1 MHALVRGPT
10 VTARTTTLRGTDAGR
25 YYVEDQ
31 LGYYL
36 DRGEPPGVWHGRGAD
51 RLGLKG
57 AIEEDDFLDLM
68 AGVDPVSGLALGT
81 RHTDR
86 TVRGYDVTCSAPKS
100 VSVLFAFGDDA
111 VRQQVLEAHDA
122 AVATVVDWI
131 DRHAHCRYRI
141 NGKVHTF
148 DADGITA
155 AVFRQHTSRALDP
168 QLHSHAVIV
177 NRVWSPD
184 GRWLALDARTIK
196 RDQQTLSRI
205 YHAGLRAEAT
215 LRLGVRWH
223 EPVNGIAEIRDVP
236 DHVLTEFSQRTEAID
251 ARIEEKLERFV
262 EALDRQPTPR
272 ERWQLER
279 EAVLDSRPPKT
290 EPDEPTLEAEWLGR
304 LADLGVNREQFIAK
318 AINVERSINR
328 IDQGTAERIVDD
340 ALDALADKQSTW
352 RVAELVRE
360 LAAVVPTNLGIAA
373 DKLAPWLDDVAEKVI
388 ATRTVDLSHPIPNG
402 ATLRRDGRP
411 TTEAAVDRILTLPS
425 ILAQEERLLA
435 LAERRLAAGGADRSI
450 ESDVELDAPQRALA
464 QAVAGDRPLVLAVGP
479 AGTGKTTALRPAVD
493 QLRREGRPVFGV
505 APSAAAAEVLAV
517 DAATDADTIDKLL
530 VEHSLDRPPDHRY
543 DLPAGSTVIV
553 DEAAMVP
560 TPRLAELME
569 LAERRRWRVAMVGDP
584 LQFAAV
590 GRSGMFGHFVDTFGA
605 IELGRVHRFNH
616 DWEREASLRLRRGDA
631 TVIDIYESEDRLHGG
646 TARQMRR
653 AVVDGWR
660 AAVERGESAS
670 MMAPTSVAVVA
681 LNVEAQR
688 RRLDAGELDPNGRSL
703 EVGPYRV
710 HRGDLV
716 ATRQNARQL
725 LTDRHRMVKNRDRW
739 TVEAINRDGSLTVV
753 GRTGAVRLPSDY
765 VREHVELAYAETS
778 HANQG
783 RTVDRSFLYLDG
795 PTGASGIYVPMTRGR
810 ESNDAFVVVRGEET
824 PADVIAEALSR
835 TWIDR
840 PAIAVCAATRATA
853 GPSDGDGRQRAPE
866 RELPA
871 TELRRLLERQ
881 AELDKKIAQAPGT
894 LDATRARVR
903 MLAAQQ
909 EALSRSI
916 EDCRARLVEAREKLA
931 DLDRPLLRR
940 RHRTEID
947 RARAD
952 VTTLPG
958 SIEETQAR
966 VAELERQ
973 APHASRR
980 LGDAEAA
987 VTDLPEMRAEREL
1000 VGHALEQD
1008 IRLRGHDAATK
1019 LPAVVLERLGTPPV
1033 RGPERDLWQDTAGRL
1048 AQHHLAFELGGTTLA
1063 GPTPRPFGQDAYA
1076 ASHWAAVQAVERL
1089 DRALGRQPEI
1099 EPPSRSLGRS
1109 L

>member
-1 MHALVRGPT
+1 MHALVRERK
-10 VTARTTTLRGTDAGR
+10 VTARTTTLRAADAGR

-36 DRGEPPGVWHGRGAD
+36 DRGEPPGMWHGRGAD
-51 RLGLKG
+51 RLGLTG
-57 AIEEDDFLDLM
+57 AIEEDDFLDLI

-111 VRQQVLEAHDA
+111 VRQEVLDAHDA
-122 AVATVVDWI
+122 AVTAVVDWI
-131 DRHAHCRYRI
+131 DRHAHCRYRV
-141 NGKVHTF
+141 NGKVHVF

-205 YHAGLRAEAT
+205 YHAGLRAETT

-223 EPVNGIAEIRDVP
+223 EPVNGIAEIRDIP
-236 DHVLTEFSQRTEAID
+236 DRVLAEFSQRTEAID
-251 ARIEEKLERFV
+251 ARIDEKLERFV
-262 EALDRQPTPR
+262 ETLDRQPTPR

-279 EAVLDSRPPKT
+279 EAVLDSRPPKS
-290 EPDEPTLEAEWLGR
+290 EADQGTLEGEWLER
-304 LADLGVNREQFIAK
+304 LTDLGVDREQVIAK
-318 AINVERSINR
+318 AINAERGISR
-328 IDQGTAERIVDD
+328 VDQGTAERLVDD

-352 RVAELVRE
+352 RAAELVRE
-360 LAAVVPTNLGIAA
+360 LAAAVPTNLGIAA
-373 DKLAPWLDDVAEKVI
+373 DKLAPWLDDVADKVI
-388 ATRTVDLSHPIPNG
+388 ATRTVDLSHPIPKG
-402 ATLRRDGRP
+402 AAVRRDGRP

-435 LAERRLAAGGADRSI
+435 LAERRLAAGGADRSL
-450 ESDVELDAPQRALA
+450 ESGGDLDAPQRALA
-464 QAVAGDRPLVLAVGP
+464 EAVAGDRALVLAVGP

-505 APSAAAAEVLAV
+505 APSAAAAEILVV

-543 DLPAGSTVIV
+543 DLPTGSTVIV

-569 LAERRRWRVAMVGDP
+569 LAERRRWRLAMVGDP

-616 DWEREASLRLRRGDA
+616 DWERDASLRLRRGDT
-631 TVIDIYESEDRLHGG
+631 TVIADYEKENRLHGG
-646 TARQMRR
+646 TARQMRK

-660 AAVERGESAS
+660 AALERGESAS
-670 MMAPTSVAVVA
+670 MMAPTNAAVVA

-688 RRLDAGELDPNGRSL
+688 RRLDAGELDPTGRSL
-703 EVGPYRV
+703 EIGPYQV

-716 ATRQNARQL
+716 AARQNARQL
-725 LTDRHRMVKNRDRW
+725 VTDRHLMVKNRDRW
-739 TVEAINRDGSLTVV
+739 TVEAIHRDGTLTVA
-753 GRTGAVRLPSDY
+753 GKTGTVKLPADY

-810 ESNDAFVVVRGEET
+810 ESNDAFVALRGEET

-840 PAIAVCAATRATA
+840 PAVAVRAEVRATA
-853 GPSDGDGRQRAPE
+853 ERSDGDGRQRVFDRP
-866 RELPA
+866 LPGA
-871 TELRRLLERQ
+871 ELRRLIERHT
-881 AELDKKIAQAPGT
+881 ELDAMIDRAPAT
-894 LDATRARVR
+894 LEATRTRVH
-903 MLAAQQ
+903 MLANQQ
-909 EALSRSI
+909 DAVRRSI
-916 EDCRARLVEAREKLA
+916 EDYRARLIEAREKLA
-931 DLDRPLLRR
+931 ELDRPLHRR

-958 SIEETQAR
+958 SVEEAR
-966 VAELERQ
+966 AKLAELARES
-973 APHASRR
+973 APR
-980 LGDAEAA
+980 
-987 VTDLPEMRAEREL
+987 
-1000 VGHALEQD
+1000 
-1008 IRLRGHDAATK
+1008 
-1019 LPAVVLERLGTPPV
+1019 
-1033 RGPERDLWQDTAGRL
+1033 
-1048 AQHHLAFELGGTTLA
+1048 
-1063 GPTPRPFGQDAYA
+1063 
-1076 ASHWAAVQAVERL
+1076 
-1089 DRALGRQPEI
+1089 
-1099 EPPSRSLGRS
+1099 
-1109 L
+1109 

>member
-1 MHALVRGPT
+1 MHALVREPA
-10 VTARTTTLRGTDAGR
+10 VTARTTTLRGADAGR

-36 DRGEPPGVWHGRGAD
+36 DRGEPPGLWQGRGAG
-51 RLGLKG
+51 RLGLTG

-111 VRQQVLEAHDA
+111 VRQQVLDAHDA

-141 NGKVHTF
+141 NGNVHVF

-205 YHAGLRAEAT
+205 YHAGLRAETT
-215 LRLGVRWH
+215 LRLGVRWQ

-236 DHVLTEFSQRTEAID
+236 DHVLAEFSQRTEAVD
-251 ARIEEKLERFV
+251 ARIEDKLERFV
-262 EALDRQPTPR
+262 GALDRQPTPR

-279 EAVLDSRPPKT
+279 EAVLDSRPPKS
-290 EPDEPTLEAEWLGR
+290 DADQVTLEGEWLDR
-304 LADLGVNREQFIAK
+304 LADLGVDRERVIAN
-318 AINVERSINR
+318 AINIERGISR
-328 IDQGTAERIVDD
+328 IDQDTAERLVDD
-340 ALDALADKQSTW
+340 ALNALAEKQSTW

-373 DKLAPWLDDVAEKVI
+373 GKLAACLDDVAEKVS
-388 ATRTVDLSHPIPNG
+388 ATRTVDLSHPIPKG

-411 TTEAAVDRILTLPS
+411 TTEAAVDRVLTLPS

-450 ESDVELDAPQRALA
+450 ERCGDLDAPQRALA
-464 QAVAGDRPLVLAVGP
+464 EAVAGDRSLVLAVGP

-517 DAATDADTIDKLL
+517 DASTDADTIDKLL

-553 DEAAMVP
+553 DETAMVP
-560 TPRLAELME
+560 TPRLAELMD
-569 LAERRRWRVAMVGDP
+569 LAERRRWRLAMIGDP

-616 DWEREASLRLRRGDA
+616 DWERDASLRLRQGDA
-631 TVIDIYESEDRLHGG
+631 TVIDTYEKEDRLHGG
-646 TARQMRR
+646 TARQMRK

-660 AAVERGESAS
+660 AAIERGESAS
-670 MMAPTSVAVVA
+670 MMAPTNAAVVA

-688 RRLDAGELDPNGRSL
+688 HRLDAGELDPTGRLL
-703 EVGPYRV
+703 ELGSYRV

-725 LTDRHRMVKNRDRW
+725 VTDRHCMVKNRDRW
-739 TVEAINRDGSLTVV
+739 TVEAVHRDGSLTVA
-753 GRTGAVRLPSDY
+753 GKTGTVKLPADY
-765 VREHVELAYAETS
+765 VGEHVELAYAETS

-810 ESNDAFVVVRGEET
+810 ESNDAFVVIRGEET

-840 PAIAVCAATRATA
+840 PAVAVRAEVRATA
-853 GPSDGDGRQRAPE
+853 HPSDGDGRQRAPD
-866 RELPA
+866 RPLPGK
-871 TELRRLLERQ
+871 ELRRLIERD
-881 AELDKKIAQAPGT
+881 AELEEDDRPGTGHARSHSRPGPHAGEPAGRGASLDRGLSGQARRGEGEARRAGPPAAPASAPNRDRPCARPGDRAAGFDRGGSGQTRRAGAPGT
-894 LDATRARVR
+894 P
-903 MLAAQQ
+903 
-909 EALSRSI
+909 
-916 EDCRARLVEAREKLA
+916 RE
-931 DLDRPLLRR
+931 
-940 RHRTEID
+940 
-947 RARAD
+947 
-952 VTTLPG
+952 
-958 SIEETQAR
+958 
-966 VAELERQ
+966 
-973 APHASRR
+973 
-980 LGDAEAA
+980 
-987 VTDLPEMRAEREL
+987 
-1000 VGHALEQD
+1000 
-1008 IRLRGHDAATK
+1008 
-1019 LPAVVLERLGTPPV
+1019 
-1033 RGPERDLWQDTAGRL
+1033 
-1048 AQHHLAFELGGTTLA
+1048 
-1063 GPTPRPFGQDAYA
+1063 
-1076 ASHWAAVQAVERL
+1076 
-1089 DRALGRQPEI
+1089 
-1099 EPPSRSLGRS
+1099 
-1109 L
+1109 

>member
-1 MHALVRGPT
+1 M
-10 VTARTTTLRGTDAGR
+10 TARTTTLRGADAGR

-36 DRGEPPGVWHGRGAD
+36 DRSEPPGIWHGRGAV
-51 RLGLKG
+51 RLGLAG
-57 AIEEDDFLDLM
+57 AIAEDDFLDLI
-68 AGVDPVSGLALGT
+68 AGVDPVSGRALGT

-100 VSVLFAFGDDA
+100 VSMLFAFGDDA
-111 VRQQVLEAHDA
+111 VRQDVLDAHDA
-122 AVATVVDWI
+122 AVAGVVDWI
-131 DRHAHCRYRI
+131 DRHAHCRYRV
-141 NGKVHTF
+141 NGDVRVF

-168 QLHSHAVIV
+168 QLHSHAVVV

-205 YHAGLRAEAT
+205 YHAGLRAETT

-223 EPVNGIAEIRDVP
+223 DPVNGIAEIRDVP
-236 DHVLTEFSQRTEAID
+236 EDVLAEFSQRTEAVD
-251 ARIEEKLERFV
+251 ARYEEKLERFV
-262 EALDRQPTPR
+262 ETFEREPTPR

-279 EAVLDSRPPKT
+279 EAVLDSRPPKA
-290 EPDEPTLEAEWLGR
+290 EADEQTLEADWLGR
-304 LADLGVNREQFIAK
+304 LADLGLDREQVVSK
-318 AINVERSINR
+318 AIGIERGIDRLDQRTAEQVVER
-328 IDQGTAERIVDD
+328 
-340 ALDALADKQSTW
+340 ALEALAEKQSTW

-360 LAAVVPTNLGIAA
+360 LAAVVPTKLGIAA
-373 DKLAPWLDDVAEKVI
+373 GKLTPWLDDVADKVVAARMI
-388 ATRTVDLSHPIPNG
+388 DLSRPIPAG
-402 ATLRRDGRP
+402 AQLRRDGRP
-411 TTEAAVDRILTLPS
+411 TTEAAVDRILSLPS

-435 LAERRLAAGGADRSI
+435 LAERRLAAGGTDRSI
-450 ESDVELDAPQRALA
+450 EAHEQLDAPQRALA
-464 QAVAGDRPLVLAVGP
+464 EAVAGDRSLVLAVGP

-505 APSAAAAEVLAV
+505 APSAAAAEVLTV
-517 DAATDADTIDKLL
+517 DASTDADTIDKLL

-543 DLPAGSTVIV
+543 DLPPGATVIV

-569 LAERRRWRVAMVGDP
+569 LAERRAWRLAMIGDP

-605 IELGRVHRFNH
+605 IELGRVHRFSN
-616 DWEREASLRLRRGDA
+616 DWERAASLRLRRGDT
-631 TVIDIYESEDRLHGG
+631 TVIDAYEQHDRLHGG
-646 TARQMRR
+646 TARQMRK
-653 AVVDGWR
+653 AVVDEWR
-660 AAVERGESAS
+660 AALDRGESAS
-670 MMAPTSVAVVA
+670 MMAPTNAAVVA
-681 LNVEAQR
+681 LNLEAQR
-688 RRLDAGELDPNGRSL
+688 RRLEAAELDPAGRAV
-703 EVGPYRV
+703 EIGPYRV

-725 LTDRHRMVKNRDRW
+725 VTDRHLMVKNRDRW
-739 TVEAINRDGSLTVV
+739 TVEGIHRDGSLTVA
-753 GRTGAVRLPSDY
+753 GKTGTVKLPADY

-810 ESNDAFVVVRGEET
+810 DSNDAFVVLRGEET

-835 TWIDR
+835 SWIDR
-840 PAIAVCAATRATA
+840 PAVAVRAEVRATT
-853 GPSDGDGRQRAPE
+853 GRSDGDGRQRAPDRPLPG
-866 RELPA
+866 RELR
-871 TELRRLLERQ
+871 ELLERH
-881 AELDKKIAQAPGT
+881 AELDKRISQAPAT

-903 MLAAQQ
+903 MLANQQ
-909 EALSRSI
+909 DAVRRSI
-916 EDCRARLVEAREKLA
+916 EDHRARLIEAREKLA
-931 DLDRPLLRR
+931 ELDRPLLRR
-940 RHRTEID
+940 RHRIEID
-947 RARAD
+947 RARSQVNA
-952 VTTLPG
+952 LPG
-958 SIEETQAR
+958 SIEEAQAKL
-966 VAELERQ
+966 AELERQ
-973 APHASRR
+973 VPHADRR
-980 LGDAEAA
+980 LGQAEADVA
-987 VTDLPEMRAEREL
+987 DLREL
-1000 VGHALEQD
+1000 RTELGLVSHALGHD
-1008 IRLRGHDAATK
+1008 ARLRGRDAEVT
-1019 LPAVVLERLGTPPV
+1019 LPEVVLDRIGLSPSS
-1033 RGPERDLWQDTAGRL
+1033 GPERELWQDTAGRL
-1048 AQHHLAFELGGTTLA
+1048 AQHHLAFELHGTTLA

-1099 EPPSRSLGRS
+1099 EPPHRSLGRS